1 MRVLMLS
8 SDAGILEV
16 GSLVYKRMREYAGLV
31 DELHIIVLCG
41 KKSGVELHDGN
52 LHIYPT
58 NSEKKLVRLFDSYKK
73 AAEIIE
79 TRDLN
84 EADSLITCQ
93 DPFEIGYVGI
103 RLKKRFGIRVQLQI
117 HTDFANKY
125 FSSESLKNR
134 FRVQLAWLNISR
146 ADGVRVVSDRILRSI
161 LAKSRN
167 IDAKKISVLPIFVD
181 TEQIK
186 NVDTIDLK
194 KIFPGFDFYI
204 VMASRLTHEKQVVWA
219 AEVIK
224 KIRLEHPGVALI
236 VVGDGPLRAQIES
249 FDFVKVVGWAKEPAG
264 YLKGA
269 DLFLNTSLYEGYGR
283 TLIEAAAIGVPIV
296 TTDVGVAREVV
307 GDAGAIVEVG
317 DEDALKNLLS
327 AVIEKRVGFS
337 AASVRVQSKE
347 KFLSD
352 MVAGWHECL
361 AKK

>member
-1 MRVLMLS
+1 MLS

-16 GSLVYKRMREYAGLV
+16 GSVVYKRMREYAGLV
-31 DELHIIVLCG
+31 DELHIVVLCG

-58 NSEKKLVRLFDSYKK
+58 NSEKKLARLTDAYKK

-93 DPFEIGYVGI
+93 DPFEIGYVGV
-103 RLKKRFGIRVQLQI
+103 RLKKRFGIRVQLQV

-146 ADGVRVVSDRILRSI
+146 ADGVRVVSDRILKSI
-161 LAKSRN
+161 LAKSQN

-181 TEQIK
+181 TEHIK
-186 NVDTIDLK
+186 NVEPIDLK
-194 KIFPGFDFYI
+194 KLFPGFGFYI
-204 VMASRLTHEKQVVWA
+204 VMVSRLTHEKQIVWA
-219 AEVIK
+219 AEIIK
-224 KIRLEHPGVALI
+224 KIRLEHPEVALV

-283 TLIEAAAIGVPIV
+283 TLIEAVAAGVPIV

-307 GDAGAIVEVG
+307 GDAGAIVDVADG
-317 DEDALKNLLS
+317 DGLKILLS
-327 AVIEKRVGFS
+327 AVVEKRIGFS
-337 AASVRVQSKE
+337 ISNAHLQSKE
-347 KFLSD
+347 VFLSD
-352 MVAGWHECL
+352 MVAGWRECL
-361 AKK
+361 VRE